1 MGAVKLALS
10 FIAGGVAVAGLTILS
25 GPAAAEH
32 AVPIP
37 AARQDVPAA
46 PGLQTAVFAGGC
58 FWGVEAVFEQV
69 KGVRDVQSGY
79 AGGTRATA
87 TYDQVTTETTGHAE
101 AVRVTYDPRQVSY
114 ATLLRVF
121 FSIAHDPTQLNR
133 QGPDTGPSYRSALFP
148 QTPAQARVAR
158 AYIAQLG
165 SAKAWPRPIVTRVE
179 GGQFFPAEA
188 YHQDF
193 ARRNPGHP
201 YIVRWDAPKV
211 AGFKAGF
218 PALAR

>member
-1 MGAVKLALS
+1 MRAGWSLLLAGAVLTAAALS
-10 FIAGGVAVAGLTILS
+10 T
-25 GPAAAEH
+25 GPAEAER
-32 AVPIP
+32 ARVIP
-37 AARQDVPAA
+37 AAKVDVPPAA
-46 PGLQTAVFAGGC
+46 GLQTAVLAGGC
-58 FWGVEAVFEQV
+58 FWGLEAVFEGI

-87 TYDQVTTETTGHAE
+87 TYDLVSSETTRHAE
-101 AVRVTYDPRQVSY
+101 VVKIVYDPRQVSY

-133 QGPDTGPSYRSALFP
+133 QGPDTGPSYRSAVFP
-148 QTPAQARVAR
+148 QTPAQAKVAR

-165 SAKAWPRPIVTRVE
+165 AARTFGAPIVTRVE
-179 GGQFFPAEA
+179 TGQFFPAEG

-211 AGFKAGF
+211 AGFRAGF
-218 PALAR
+218 PALAK